1 MKNTLILICAVLCSL
16 QCMATSLVLL
26 QTDGVQQVQDIAKI
40 GKWIFVEE
48 NLQLLDKVGNLL
60 ATEPISEL
68 KNITFS
74 ISNPET
80 ATENVQMNSIVIYPN
95 PTQDML
101 YISGT
106 TPQTLRVYDLQG
118 RLLINETSMQINVS
132 TLNMG
137 TYLLQIGTQV
147 VRFFKQ

>member
-1 MKNTLILICAVLCSL
+1 MKNTFILICAIFCSL
-16 QCMATSLVLL
+16 QMMATNLVLL
-26 QTDGVQQVQDIAKI
+26 KSDGTQQLQDIAKI

-60 ATEPISEL
+60 ATEPISEI

-147 VRFFKQ
+147 VRFIKQ

>member
-1 MKNTLILICAVLCSL
+1 
-16 QCMATSLVLL
+16 MATSLVLL
-26 QTDGVQQVQDIAKI
+26 QTNGVQQVQDIAKI

-60 ATEPISEL
+60 ATEPISEI

-74 ISNPET
+74 ISNTET

-147 VRFFKQ
+147 VRFIKQ

>member
-1 MKNTLILICAVLCSL
+1 MKNTVILICAVLCSL

-147 VRFFKQ
+147 VRFIKQ

>member
-1 MKNTLILICAVLCSL
+1 MKNTLILICAMLCSL
-16 QCMATSLVLL
+16 QCIATNLVLL
-26 QTDGVQQVQDIAKI
+26 QTDGTQQLQDIAKI
-40 GKWIFVEE
+40 GKWVFVEE

-60 ATEPISEL
+60 ATEPITKK

-74 ISNPET
+74 ISNLET

-147 VRFFKQ
+147 VRFIKQ

>member
-1 MKNTLILICAVLCSL
+1 MLCSL
-16 QCMATSLVLL
+16 QCIATNLVLL
-26 QTDGVQQVQDIAKI
+26 QTDGTQQLQDIAKI

-60 ATEPISEL
+60 ATEPISEI

-95 PTQDML
+95 PTQDIL
-101 YISGT
+101 HITGV
-106 TPQTLRVYDLQG
+106 TPQTLRVFDLQG
-118 RLLINETSMQINVS
+118 RLLIIDNSTQVNVS
-132 TLNMG
+132 NLNAG
-137 TYLLQIGTQV
+137 TYLLQVGTQV
-147 VRFFKQ
+147 IRFIKQ

>member
-1 MKNTLILICAVLCSL
+1 
-16 QCMATSLVLL
+16 MATSLVLL
-26 QTDGVQQVQDIAKI
+26 QTNGVQQVQDIAKI

-60 ATEPISEL
+60 ATEPISEI

-147 VRFFKQ
+147 VRFIKQ

>member
-26 QTDGVQQVQDIAKI
+26 QTDGVQQLQDIAKI
-40 GKWIFVEE
+40 GKWVFVEE

-60 ATEPISEL
+60 ATEPISEI

-147 VRFFKQ
+147 VRFIKQ

>member
-1 MKNTLILICAVLCSL
+1 MKNTLILICAMLCSL
-16 QCMATSLVLL
+16 QCIATNLVLL
-26 QTDGVQQVQDIAKI
+26 QTDGTQQLQDIAKI
-40 GKWIFVEE
+40 GKWVFVEE

-60 ATEPISEL
+60 ATEPISEI

-80 ATENVQMNSIVIYPN
+80 ATGNVQMNSIVIYPN

-137 TYLLQIGTQV
+137 THLLQIGTQV
-147 VRFFKQ
+147 VRFIKQ